1 MVPGEILYSQA
12 VKHVKKTTIVA
23 DSMCKSIRVKD
34 FNKQLD
40 PDIDQVLINK
50 YPAAHTKQILHYS
63 NYTLTNDKPDTLIVM
78 AGTNDVSYDSK
89 NGNEPDPEEIANRI
103 MEIGRNARKYG
114 VTRIFINSLIKR
126 EGYFY
131 NRIIARINLLLRLK
145 CNSEKNYFIDNCD
158 ISVHNLYDG
167 LHLNNDGNKIFM
179 RNLLNC
185 CDSYNPYLLNDDH
198 E

>member
-78 AGTNDVSYDSK
+78 A
-89 NGNEPDPEEIANRI
+89 
-103 MEIGRNARKYG
+103 
-114 VTRIFINSLIKR
+114 
-126 EGYFY
+126 
-131 NRIIARINLLLRLK
+131 
-145 CNSEKNYFIDNCD
+145 
-158 ISVHNLYDG
+158 
-167 LHLNNDGNKIFM
+167 
-179 RNLLNC
+179 
-185 CDSYNPYLLNDDH
+185 
-198 E
+198 